1 MRNIENAD
9 LTTCIVLEDVEF
21 EKIIQHI
28 WGKEYQMDYSSC
40 NVYIEKD
47 KYSLNNDEVFPKL
60 SEYFEVSRVDE
71 VWYIEETRTVWIAY
85 RQEESL

>member
-1 MRNIENAD
+1 MRNIGNAD
-9 LTTCIVLEDVEF
+9 LTTCIVLEDADF
-21 EKIIQHI
+21 EKIIQRI

-47 KYSLNNDEVFPKL
+47 KYSLNDDEVFPKL
-60 SEYFEVSRVDE
+60 SEYFEVSSVDE

-85 RQEESL
+85 SQEES